1 MLYSNF
7 NKNYFKFTLSNV
19 LLFIAISSLEVFR
32 LYFLPFRSHALWY
45 GPGETGQFGSHG
57 SQDSAFASPR
67 EEGPDSA
74 TSMGEGRDSDSTT
87 METSTKANITV
98 RRSFIA
104 VSENQNN
111 SEFIFG

>member
-7 NKNYFKFTLSNV
+7 NKNNFKFTLSNV

-32 LYFLPFRSHALWY
+32 LYFLPFRSHALW
-45 GPGETGQFGSHG
+45 TGQFGSHG

-67 EEGPDSA
+67 EEGPASA
-74 TSMGEGRDSDSTT
+74 TAMGEGRDSDSTT

-98 RRSFIA
+98 RRSFIVVA
-104 VSENQNN
+104 ENQIN
-111 SEFIFG
+111 SEFEFC